1 MEWRENYWIFITK
14 LERKRFIFFISYHST
29 VFMHICS
36 ITWCFP
42 CCFDEC
48 NQLQQKI
55 LDVIATDWR
64 WFKWLCIA
72 FTWRSVNWTVAHSQQ
87 TVLLFSLTLSHH
99 ILVAL
104 LVTSWMAYKCE
115 CSRANAQ
122 LFGLVWCSWEMKHI
136 AATDYMVIWP
146 HSMALTH
153 LSTHKSWVYSHALII
168 WMGNIKGRIKK
179 THRERERR
187 ENF

>member
-1 MEWRENYWIFITK
+1 
-14 LERKRFIFFISYHST
+14 
-29 VFMHICS
+29 MHICS

-99 ILVAL
+99 ILVACIYGHDIQAL